1 MKGKQEGDK
10 GSEEGTPTKIRIV
23 CLETDFNGVK

>member
-23 CLETDFNGVK
+23 CLETSME

>member
-10 GSEEGTPTKIRIV
+10 GSEGGTPTKIRIV
-23 CLETDFNGVK
+23 CLETSME